1 MKYGKKKFFQFVLY
15 ILRNEK
21 REDEE
26 KEKKFQFVM
35 YTTNGKTRLPVFNIQ
50 DVRLYPDMIFT

>member
-1 MKYGKKKFFQFVLY
+1 MERKNFFQFVLY

-26 KEKKFQFVM
+26 ERKKKFQFVM

>member
-1 MKYGKKKFFQFVLY
+1 MKDGKKKFFQFVLY

-26 KEKKFQFVM
+26 KEKNFS
-35 YTTNGKTRLPVFNIQ
+35 L
-50 DVRLYPDMIFT
+50 

>member
-1 MKYGKKKFFQFVLY
+1 MKDGKKKFFQFVLY

-26 KEKKFQFVM
+26 KEKKNFS
-35 YTTNGKTRLPVFNIQ
+35 L
-50 DVRLYPDMIFT
+50 

>member
-1 MKYGKKKFFQFVLY
+1 MRKEKMK
-15 ILRNEK
+15 K
-21 REDEE
+21 RER
-26 KEKKFQFVM
+26 KFQFVM